1 MYVNSTSSICVV
13 KYNDLTHRAECK
25 GIWTLLSANESDSHS
40 EGPSQLPFN
49 PGHKGMPFSNGTD
62 GLWKRPNLDGTDR
75 KRGHKGKRGVKDV
88 YCKWVCEKGL
98 VLFSCISASVY
109 LVLALLFCLCDYS

>member
-1 MYVNSTSSICVV
+1 MLLLQKKTWVSMALNLLLGNVNSTSSSTCVM

-25 GIWTLLSANESDSHS
+25 GVWAPPSVNELDSHS
-40 EGPSQLPFN
+40 EGPSQFPFN

-75 KRGHKGKRGVKDV
+75 KRGHKG
-88 YCKWVCEKGL
+88 
-98 VLFSCISASVY
+98 
-109 LVLALLFCLCDYS
+109 